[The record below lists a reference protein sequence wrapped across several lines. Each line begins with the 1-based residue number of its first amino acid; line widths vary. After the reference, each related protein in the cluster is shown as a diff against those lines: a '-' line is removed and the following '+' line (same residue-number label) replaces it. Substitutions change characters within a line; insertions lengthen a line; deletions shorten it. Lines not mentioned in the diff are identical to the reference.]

1 MSLSPPTVPV
11 ALRHLKNWLVWRL
24 VQKDDQPKPSK
35 IPYYVGGAPRPG
47 RQGTPE
53 DRAALVTFDE
63 AVACV
68 QRAGGH
74 YHGVG
79 FAPFADSG
87 VVALDFDGCVDERG
101 VIDPRVEVLCEGT
114 YTEISP
120 SGRGVRA
127 FFIGS
132 LLSKSDA
139 AAKQGPFPVEVYG
152 TSGYVTVTGN
162 VTETCALMGWDQV
175 VAPLSDAVRSM
186 YASRGWGS
194 GDVSALLGSMG
205 LSGGGGGAADGEA
218 DANLLMSVTP
228 GLGMSND
235 EIQRL
240 LAALP
245 VDLDYDTWVKVGM
258 AVHHETDGKGF
269 ALWDAWSRLSPKY
282 TTEKYGSDRW
292 RSFGRAGGGAP
303 VTMGFVRRMADEY
316 VGREKYE
323 AAQEWK
329 RKLRDCHDEYELRE
343 KLCAKVRKDSS
354 LSDIDRESLAQ
365 VVQTALRDLGTK
377 LPIAECRALVAQPEA
392 SRAPTV
398 TTARPLTEFGNAE
411 RMLDQYANELMYVPE
426 LGSWYCWTGIYWRKA
441 SDVEIEFRAKQTIM
455 RLPNEAEQ
463 NANSAEFF
471 AFCAISQAARM
482 VRNMVQLATS
492 DPRVMVPVSELDKH
506 SHLIGVRNGVVDL
519 TSGHLMPADPK
530 HRITKVCGCDYVP
543 GATAPL
549 FEQTIRDVF
558 NDEPDMVDY
567 FWRSI
572 GYSAMGRP
580 TEDVLYIPFGNGSN
594 GKSTV
599 LGTIRRAFGGYAK
612 AADAGSFIAEGK
624 GGNAG
629 GAREDLIRLKG
640 SRFVYVNEPDENGE
654 LREGAVKSMTGGDAI
669 PARGVYAKE
678 SVEIVPTWVV
688 FMPTNHKPII
698 KGSDNGIWRRIVL
711 LPFTR
716 NFDADKTV
724 AKDTSREDKLTQEL
738 TGVLTWI
745 VQGALQYQ
753 RRGLSAPKTVAA
765 ARDQYRSQMDL
776 LAEWLEDCCDI
787 GPEYTEKSDRL
798 WQSWEQ
804 FAKNRGIIQYVKS
817 SVALGRRLDSRFSA
831 VKGSRGVRLRSGLRL
846 KPDFPDVTVAG
857 VAGVDLFQ

>member
-1 MSLSPPTVPV
+1 MTRSASLTVPV

-47 RQGTPE
+47 RQGTAE

-63 AVACV
+63 ALACV
-68 QRAGGH
+68 ERSDG
-74 YHGVG
+74 YYTGVG

-87 VVALDFDGCVDERG
+87 VVALDFDSCVDAGG
-101 VIDPRVEVLCEGT
+101 VIDARVEALCEGT

-127 FFIGS
+127 FFTGS
-132 LLSKSDA
+132 LLSKKDA
-139 AAKQGPFPVEVYG
+139 AAKLGPFPVEVFG
-152 TSGYVTVTGN
+152 TSAFVTVTGN
-162 VTETCALMGWDQV
+162 VTDTCSMMGWDTE
-175 VAPLSDAVRSM
+175 VAPLSAAVRAM

-194 GDVSALLGSMG
+194 GDVSPLLSSGGDSLVDDVLAAVTPKLG
-205 LSGGGGGAADGEA
+205 LS
-218 DANLLMSVTP
+218 T
-228 GLGMSND
+228 D
-235 EIQRL
+235 EITRL
-240 LAALP
+240 LSALP
-245 VDLDYDTWVKVGM
+245 EDLDYDTWVKVGM

-303 VTMGFVRRMADEY
+303 VTMGFVRRMADEH

-572 GYSAMGRP
+572 GYAAMGRP
-580 TEDVLYIPFGNGSN
+580 TEDILYIPFGNGAN

-612 AADAGSFIAEGK
+612 AADAGSFISESK
-624 GGNAG
+624 GGSAG
-629 GAREDLIRLKG
+629 GAREDLVRLKG
-640 SRFVYVNEPDENGE
+640 ARFVYVNEPDENGE

-669 PARGVYAKE
+669 PARGVYSKD
-678 SVEIVPTWVV
+678 SVEIIPTWVV

-716 NFDADKTV
+716 DFDGDKTV
-724 AKDTSREDKLTQEL
+724 VKDPKREEKLISEM
-738 TGVLTWI
+738 TGVLNWI
-745 VQGALQYQ
+745 VQGAIQYQ
-753 RRGLSAPKTVAA
+753 RKGLVAPRTVAA
-765 ARDQYRSQMDL
+765 AREQYRTQMDL
-776 LAEWLEDCCDI
+776 LAEWLEECCDV
-787 GPEYTEKSDRL
+787 GPEFREESKRL
-798 WQSWEQ
+798 WLSWEQ

-817 SVALGRRLDSRFSA
+817 SVALGRRLDARFSA
-831 VKGSRGVRLRSGLRL
+831 VKGSGGARLRTGIRL
-846 KPDFPDVTVAG
+846 KPDFPGIEPEKVAG
-857 VAGVDLFQ
+857 VAGEDLFS

>member
-24 VQKDDQPKPSK
+24 VPKDDQPKPSK

-63 AVACV
+63 ALACL
-68 QRAGGH
+68 QRSAG
-74 YHGVG
+74 YYTGVG

-87 VVALDFDGCVDERG
+87 VVALDFDKCVDERG
-101 VIDPRVEVLCEGT
+101 VIDARVEALCEGT

-127 FFIGS
+127 FFAGS

-139 AAKQGPFPVEVYG
+139 MAKQGAFPVEVYG
-152 TSGYVTVTGN
+152 TSGFVTVTGN
-162 VTETCALMGWDQV
+162 VTDTCSMMGWDNE

-194 GDVSALLGSMG
+194 GDVSGLLSMG
-205 LSGGGGGAADGEA
+205 GDSPVD
-218 DANLLMSVTP
+218 DLLMSVSP
-228 GLGMSND
+228 VIGMSRD
-235 EIQRL
+235 EIAAL
-240 LAALP
+240 LALLP
-245 VDLDYDTWVKVGM
+245 GDFDYDTWVKVGM
-258 AVHHETDGKGF
+258 AVHHETGGAGF
-269 ALWDAWSRLSPKY
+269 DLWDAWSKRSAKY
-282 TTEKYGSDRW
+282 TTEKYGAERW
-292 RSFGRAGGGAP
+292 RSFGRAGGGPP
-303 VTMGFVRRMADEY
+303 VTMGFVRRMAEEY
-316 VGREKYE
+316 RSREQFD
-323 AAQEWK
+323 AAKAWRK
-329 RKLRDCHDEYELRE
+329 KLRECTDEYELRE
-343 KLCAKVRKDSS
+343 KLCAQVRKDGS
-354 LSDIDRESLAQ
+354 LREIDRETLAQ
-365 VVQTALRDLGTK
+365 AVQEALRDLGTK
-377 LPIAECRALVAQPEA
+377 LPIAECRALVSPPDAN
-392 SRAPTV
+392 RVPTV

-411 RMLDQYANELMYVPE
+411 RMLDLYAKELMYVPE

-455 RLPNEAEQ
+455 QLPREAEH
-463 NANSAEFF
+463 NGNSAEFF

-519 TSGHLMPADPK
+519 TTGHLMPADPA
-530 HRITKVCGCDYVP
+530 HRITKVCGCDYSP
-543 GATAPL
+543 GARAPL

-558 NDEPDMVDY
+558 NDDPEMVDY

-572 GYSAMGRP
+572 GYAAMGRP
-580 TEDVLYIPFGNGSN
+580 TEDILYIPFGNGAN

-612 AADAGSFIAEGK
+612 AADASSFISESK
-624 GGNAG
+624 GGSAG

-640 SRFVYVNEPDENGE
+640 ARFVYVNEPDENGE

-669 PARGVYAKE
+669 PARGVYSKD
-678 SVEIVPTWVV
+678 SVEIIPSWVV

-698 KGSDNGIWRRIVL
+698 KGSDNGIWRRIIL

-716 NFDADKTV
+716 DFDGDKTV
-724 AKDTSREDKLTQEL
+724 VKDPKREEKLISEL
-738 TGVLTWI
+738 TGVLNWI
-745 VQGALQYQ
+745 VQGAIRYQ
-753 RRGLSAPKTVAA
+753 QNGLVAPRTVAA
-765 ARDQYRSQMDL
+765 AREQYRTQMDL
-776 LAEWLEDCCDI
+776 LAEWLEECCDI
-787 GPEYTEKSDRL
+787 GPEFKEESKRL
-798 WQSWEQ
+798 WLSWEQ

-817 SVALGRRLDSRFSA
+817 SIALGRRLDARFSA
-831 VKGSRGVRLRSGLRL
+831 IKGSGGARLRSGIRL
-846 KPDFPDVTVAG
+846 KPDFPGVVAEKVAG
-857 VAGVDLFQ
+857 VAGEDLFS